1 MYINAGNLNKKIEIV
16 KFEESKDGFPV
27 KNEVLVLKTWAQVTN
42 ISETELVK
50 SNSDFAQTK
59 TRFLIRTP
67 NKAIEK
73 DMFIKFRNNF
83 YNIIYIN
90 NYTRIY
96 ICVKLILYIYIL
108 KIYHIH
114 NKLNIKNIYIYKYRY
129 F

>member
-90 NYTRIY
+90 NYNF
-96 ICVKLILYIYIL
+96 KD
-108 KIYHIH
+108 
-114 NKLNIKNIYIYKYRY
+114 KYTEIIAELTAK
-129 F
+129 